1 MAYFLKQTKLKYGTY
16 LAIYESHYDKNK
28 KRAVN
33 HNVKSIGNIKTL
45 ITEQIS
51 DPVAYYKSVVDQMN
65 LDAKNKKNYSSSR
78 RIDSSPLKYLGYSP
92 FIKILELLDIKKY
105 FNYLQFAYKFKF
117 SCYDIT
123 KDLIASRLVSP
134 CSKLK
139 TFNEVIPNLFHHT
152 TSSYDQI
159 LECLD
164 FIGNNYEKIIE
175 FTNVAVKNKYE
186 ILTDKVY
193 FDCTNFFFEIDRE
206 DLLRR
211 KGPSKENR
219 SKPIVSMGLLLDSNC
234 IPIEMKIFAGNES
247 EKPVIRDIINNLK
260 KRNNIKGKT
269 IQVADK
275 GLNCTENIVSAIL
288 NKDGY
293 IFSKSIKQLPDKEII
308 WLKSENDWK
317 NIYDKQNNLLYK
329 FKSCID
335 EFPYNIT
342 DINGKKKTVY
352 IKEKRLL
359 TYNHKLAEKQRYE
372 INRLV
377 EKARGFCYY
386 NAKKSECGECGKY
399 INFTDNDNIKAK
411 ANINEKAIIN
421 DLELCGYN
429 LLITSE
435 INMADEEIYD
445 TYHNLWKIEETFKTM
460 KSELDARPVFVQKK
474 NTITGHF
481 LICYLSVLLLRIFQY
496 LVCKNE
502 FSVNEIMSFAKKFY
516 VIDVED
522 DRYINTLSDK
532 PLYTRLS
539 ELLDIPITNYF
550 LYKKEIDKMVA
561 P

>member
-45 ITEQIS
+45 ITEQIP

-65 LDAKNKKNYSSSR
+65 LDAKNKKNKSSSR
-78 RIDSSPLKYLGYSP
+78 RIDSSPLKYLGYFP

-105 FNYLQFAYKFKF
+105 FSYLQFAYKFKF
-117 SCYDIT
+117 SSYDIT

-139 TFNEVIPNLFHHT
+139 TFNEVIPNLFHHA

-175 FTNVAVKNKYE
+175 FTNVAVKKNYE

-219 SKPIVSMGLLLDSNC
+219 SEPIVSMGLLLDSNC
-234 IPIEMKIFAGNES
+234 IPIGMKIFAGNES

-293 IFSKSIKQLPDKEII
+293 IFSKSVKQLPDKEII

-429 LLITSE
+429 LLVTSE

-522 DRYINTLSDK
+522 GRYINTLSDK

-539 ELLDIPITNYF
+539 ELLGIPITNYF

>member
-1 MAYFLKQTKLKYGTY
+1 M
-16 LAIYESHYDKNK
+16 
-28 KRAVN
+28 
-33 HNVKSIGNIKTL
+33 
-45 ITEQIS
+45 
-51 DPVAYYKSVVDQMN
+51 
-65 LDAKNKKNYSSSR
+65 
-78 RIDSSPLKYLGYSP
+78 
-92 FIKILELLDIKKY
+92 
-105 FNYLQFAYKFKF
+105 
-117 SCYDIT
+117 
-123 KDLIASRLVSP
+123 
-134 CSKLK
+134 
-139 TFNEVIPNLFHHT
+139 
-152 TSSYDQI
+152 
-159 LECLD
+159 
-164 FIGNNYEKIIE
+164 
-175 FTNVAVKNKYE
+175 
-186 ILTDKVY
+186 
-193 FDCTNFFFEIDRE
+193 
-206 DLLRR
+206 
-211 KGPSKENR
+211 
-219 SKPIVSMGLLLDSNC
+219 
-234 IPIEMKIFAGNES
+234 
-247 EKPVIRDIINNLK
+247 
-260 KRNNIKGKT
+260 
-269 IQVADK
+269 
-275 GLNCTENIVSAIL
+275 
-288 NKDGY
+288 
-293 IFSKSIKQLPDKEII
+293 
-308 WLKSENDWK
+308 
-317 NIYDKQNNLLYK
+317 LYK

-359 TYNHKLAEKQRYE
+359 TYNHKLAEKQKYE

-429 LLITSE
+429 LLVTSE

-522 DRYINTLSDK
+522 GRYINTLSDK

-550 LYKKEIDKMVA
+550 LYKKEIDKMFA